1 MASLLVASAVGSN
14 FELNALELGN
24 PLVERND
31 TIYINSRQNLMGT
44 CARPLD
50 RNKFPKVAGPTNLPM
65 IRDLMKVQP
74 LFKELLIF
82 IFDIDLKLDGEV
94 LSLVK
99 AFIKLECSK
108 DCNGS
113 GKVHRGVQ
121 RRIVTN
127 LTKRDE
133 KI

>member
-1 MASLLVASAVGSN
+1 
-14 FELNALELGN
+14 
-24 PLVERND
+24 
-31 TIYINSRQNLMGT
+31 MGT
-44 CARPLD
+44 CTRPLD

-65 IRDLMKVQP
+65 IGDLMKVQP
-74 LFKELLIF
+74 FFKELLIF

-113 GKVHRGVQ
+113 GKVHRRVQ
-121 RRIVTN
+121 RRIVTD
-127 LTKRDE
+127 LGKRDE

>member
-14 FELNALELGN
+14 FELNALELGK

-31 TIYINSRQNLMGT
+31 TIDINSGQYLMGT

-50 RNKFPKVAGPTNLPM
+50 CNKFPKVSGPTNLPM
-65 IRDLMKVQP
+65 IGDLMKVQP
-74 LFKELLIF
+74 LFKELSIF

-108 DCNGS
+108 DRNGS
-113 GKVHRGVQ
+113 GKVHRRVQ
-121 RRIVTN
+121 RRIVTD
-127 LTKRDE
+127 LRKRDE

>member
-14 FELNALELGN
+14 FELNALELGK

-31 TIYINSRQNLMGT
+31 TIDINSRQNLMGT

-65 IRDLMKVQP
+65 IGDLMKVQP
-74 LFKELLIF
+74 FFKDLL
-82 IFDIDLKLDGEV
+82 IFDIDLELDGEV

-113 GKVHRGVQ
+113 GKVHRRVQ
-121 RRIVTN
+121 RRIVTD
-127 LTKRDE
+127 LRKRDE

>member
-1 MASLLVASAVGSN
+1 
-14 FELNALELGN
+14 
-24 PLVERND
+24 
-31 TIYINSRQNLMGT
+31 MGT
-44 CARPLD
+44 CTRPLD

-65 IRDLMKVQP
+65 IGDLMKVQP
-74 LFKELLIF
+74 LFKELF

-108 DCNGS
+108 DRNGS
-113 GKVHRGVQ
+113 GKVHRRVQ
-121 RRIVTN
+121 RRIVTD
-127 LTKRDE
+127 LRKRDE